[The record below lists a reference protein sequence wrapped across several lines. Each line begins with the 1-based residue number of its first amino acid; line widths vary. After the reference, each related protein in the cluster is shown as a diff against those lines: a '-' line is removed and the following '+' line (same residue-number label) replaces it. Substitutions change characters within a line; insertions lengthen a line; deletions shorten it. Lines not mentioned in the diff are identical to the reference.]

1 MEEKKKKPTTTNST
15 SAPTRRMVAMF
26 WNNVT
31 TRFPLI
37 VSKKKSV
44 SKIALLSCL
53 CSASAGHKLLK

>member
-1 MEEKKKKPTTTNST
+1 
-15 SAPTRRMVAMF
+15 MF